1 MSALLRHAQ
10 FIRHANSSITLPRRL
25 SVVYNTNINGDLGIL
40 YKLHAII
47 CFHLYLTFSSSS
59 SSSVTR
65 LFTRILSLVL
75 FTPSPLLAGLQRGHQ
90 ESLSEIQPHLPPRQT
105 LHQSRV
111 YRQIKTALR
120 THPHSVW
127 WLNWIE
133 VALPLLKLISYS
145 FLLYKTTLLLIDFN
159 YTF

>member
-1 MSALLRHAQ
+1 MSALLIHAQ
-10 FIRHANSSITLPRRL
+10 FIRHANSSIALPRRS
-25 SVVYNTNINGDLGIL
+25 SVVYLLFTKPFTNINGDLGIL

-47 CFHLYLTFSSSS
+47 CFHLYLTFLSSS

-65 LFTRILSLVL
+65 LFTRIHSFVL

-133 VALPLLKLISYS
+133 VTLPLLKLIS
-145 FLLYKTTLLLIDFN
+145 
-159 YTF
+159 